1 MQFNN
6 NRFLKRY
13 GPLTLV
19 SLALIGAL
27 IWGGIGWARQRSLER
42 TLLNT
47 YTRSFYE
54 LVGGMDTLENLLSKV
69 IVSGSQGK
77 NVDLLSNISR
87 QTSTVMSNLSGLPL
101 SHAAL
106 LDTMRFVNQLG
117 DFCESLKRS
126 AGDGMPLSTENVES
140 LISLHNVCVSL
151 SDELGQLQQQG
162 IDFTPIEPG
171 AWLDGAPLDSIFQGL
186 GQDDTGATQYPALIY
201 DGPFS
206 EGLQQQTPQ
215 GLGEGVVDEEGAR
228 MKAAEFLNLSPESV
242 RVASES
248 QGKIQ
253 GVMLEADKAGT
264 ITRLVVTLQGG
275 RVQWMMEESDSAEVR
290 LTPEQCIENARAEL
304 ARQGYTDL
312 AVTWTQQYDG
322 VLIINF
328 AYSKDDVT
336 FYPDLVKA
344 RVRMDDG
351 TLCGLDATGWLMNHH
366 DRHDVEP
373 ALSAEEAQKLV
384 SPLLEIETVQL
395 AVIPTEGGG
404 ENLCWEF
411 KGKFGG
417 DTFFVYI
424 DSVTGKEA
432 NIFRVINTSEGSLIV

>member
-1 MQFNN
+1 MQFRN

-13 GPLTLV
+13 GALALV
-19 SLALIGAL
+19 SLALMGAL
-27 IWGGIGWARQRSLER
+27 IWGGVGWARQRSLER

-54 LVGGMDTLENLLSKV
+54 IVGGMDTLENQLSKV

-77 NVDLLSNISR
+77 NVDLLSEITR
-87 QTSTVMSNLSGLPL
+87 QANTVMSNLSSLPL

-106 LDTMRFVNQLG
+106 SDTLRFINQLG
-117 DFCESLKRS
+117 DYCGALKRS
-126 AGDGMPLSTENVES
+126 AGDGMPLSTDNVES

-162 IDFTPIEPG
+162 IAFTPMEPG
-171 AWLDGAPLDSIFQGL
+171 AWMDGAAPDSAFQEL
-186 GQDDTGATQYPALIY
+186 GQDDTGATQYPSLIY

-206 EGLQQQTPQ
+206 EGLQQRTPQ
-215 GLGEGVVDEEGAR
+215 GLGGSVVDEEGAR
-228 MKAAEFLNLSPESV
+228 MKAAEFLKLSPENV
-242 RVASES
+242 RVTSES

-253 GVMLEADKAGT
+253 GVMLEAARADT

-275 RVQWMMEESDSAEVR
+275 RVQWMMEESDSVEAR
-290 LTPEQCIENARAEL
+290 LTPEQCIENARTEL

-312 AVTWTQQYDG
+312 VVTWTQQYDG

-328 AYSKDDVT
+328 AYSKDDVI

-351 TLCGLDATGWLMNHH
+351 SLCGLDATGWLMNHH

-384 SPLLEIETVQL
+384 SPLLEIESVQL
-395 AVIPTEGGG
+395 SVIPTEGGG

-424 DSVTGKEA
+424 DSVTGKES